1 MLTLQGPLVG
11 GSCENEGLA
20 LFARSMLELLEVPVL
35 ASGVITG
42 GDAVDA
48 AIGDGPLSVGDA
60 ALFCGCVWR
69 VGVYSDPGYARK

>member
-1 MLTLQGPLVG
+1 MKASVGPL
-11 GSCENEGLA
+11 CPQH
-20 LFARSMLELLEVPVL
+20 ARTPGLEVPVS

-42 GDAVDA
+42 GDAVDAVDA

-69 VGVYSDPGYARK
+69 VGVCSDPGYARK